1 MPKNKYFSSILSLF
15 VLFILATYAVS
26 AKDTWLR
33 VNSKNF
39 HLIGNA
45 SEKDIRKVATKLEQ
59 FRETL
64 RILLKTANFDSAIP
78 TNVIVF
84 KSGSAYRPFKPKR
97 ADGKIDDF
105 IAGYFMPGKDVN
117 YITLS
122 TEGEDADTFGT
133 IFHEYVHFMVEMN
146 FGKSDI
152 PAWFNEGLAEYYQTF
167 AIEKDQEAK
176 LGIFQQGHID
186 LLSQNKLMPLD
197 TLFNIS
203 NYQLHQQGSHSRSIF
218 YAQSWALIHYLFQN
232 PNPVRQEG
240 LGKFLNAVI
249 NNVPPQK
256 AFQDSFQTTYAEM
269 EKELKKYVSQ
279 NSYKYQIFTF
289 KEKLVF
295 DNQMQ
300 VSTMSEAE
308 TNAYLGDLLAHTRRG
323 DDAEP
328 YLKKTLELDPN
339 SSMANNSMG
348 MVKMRQRKFDEAKS
362 YLEKAISGDSKN
374 HLAYYNYAFLLSR
387 EGHDE
392 FGFVSSFPKEKAV
405 QMREALSKSIAINPA
420 YTESYELLA
429 FVNLVNNEQLDES
442 VQLLKKA
449 LKYQPGDQQIILRIA
464 EILSRQEKFDDAKYL
479 AEKISNSTSEPDV
492 KSRADNV
499 LSQINS
505 MQNVKAQN
513 EAMRKQ
519 YEEQR
524 KKYESQATQGNNSG
538 SRPNLARRTREREQT
553 PEEIAKINE
562 EARILSINQA
572 LKKPSENEKQI
583 IGKITKISCVQKMIV
598 YAVKTETGA
607 ISLFS
612 KDFQNL
618 ALVAFDSGAENAQIS
633 CNASLSAFNSV
644 LTYNTKNAKSTHAGE
659 LIAID
664 FVPDN
669 FRFMD
674 EKSAD
679 EAITPDSEMI
689 VTEEVRTP
697 PPQNSSTQTMIIS
710 ESPRQEDFE
719 ARRREMIIES
729 IKNALRQPQAGE
741 IRQTGMLEKIE
752 CDKNG
757 QYFVFK
763 SGTQLVKLK
772 SPQGLQIKTFV
783 PDVGGMSFEC
793 GMGQFNANAVITYKP
808 PTDKKAKHNGDL
820 VALEFVPN
828 SFKLE

>member
-1 MPKNKYFSSILSLF
+1 MPKNKYFSSILLLVV
-15 VLFILATYAVS
+15 VLASYTVS

-84 KSGSAYRPFKPKR
+84 KSSSAYRPFKPKR

-232 PNPVRQEG
+232 PNPVRREG
-240 LGKFLNAVI
+240 LGKFLNAVV
-249 NNVPPQK
+249 NNVSPEK

-279 NSYKYQIFTF
+279 NSYKYQIYTF

-295 DNQMQ
+295 DSQMQ
-300 VSTMSEAE
+300 VSPMSEAE
-308 TNAYLGDLLAHTRRG
+308 SNSYLGDLLAHTRRVE
-323 DDAEP
+323 DAEP
-328 YLKKTLELDPN
+328 YLKKALELDPN

-348 MVKMRQRKFDEAKS
+348 MVKMRQRKFDEAKT

-387 EGHDE
+387 EGRDE
-392 FGFVSSFPKEKAV
+392 FGYVSSFPKEKVA
-405 QMREALSKSIAINPA
+405 QMRESLNKSIGLNPA

-429 FVNLVNNEQLDES
+429 FVNLVNSEQLDES

-499 LSQINS
+499 LSRIQS
-505 MQNVKAQN
+505 MQNIKAQN

-524 KKYESQATQGNNSG
+524 KKYESQATQGNNSEG
-538 SRPNLARRTREREQT
+538 RTTLTRRTREREPT

-562 EARILSINQA
+562 YARILSINQA
-572 LKKPSENEKQI
+572 LKKPTENEKQI
-583 IGKITKISCVQKMIV
+583 IGKITKISCVQKTIV
-598 YAVKTETGA
+598 YAVKTETGTV
-607 ISLFS
+607 SLFS

-618 ALVAFDSGAENAQIS
+618 ALVAFESGAESAQIS
-633 CNASLSAFNSV
+633 CNANLSAFNSV
-644 LTYNTKNAKSTHAGE
+644 LTYNIKNAKSTHAGE

-679 EAITPDSEMI
+679 ETVSQDGEMI
-689 VTEEVRTP
+689 VNEEVRTP
-697 PPQNSSTQTMIIS
+697 PPPQNSSNQTMIIS
-710 ESPRQEDFE
+710 ESPKQEDFE
-719 ARRREMIIES
+719 TRRREMMIES
-729 IKNALRQPQAGE
+729 IKNSLRQPQAGE
-741 IRQTGMLEKIE
+741 TRQTGTLEKIE

-763 SGTQLVKLK
+763 VGTQLVKLK

-783 PDVGGMSFEC
+783 PDVGGMAFEC

-808 PTDKKAKHNGDL
+808 PTDKKPKHNGDL

-828 SFKLE
+828 SFKLD